1 MALFVDYEMN
11 KLLANEDDAVIRI
24 NSPWTM
30 AQLENIE
37 NPNINW
43 IFVSFVFVFGA
54 YFLEHLVDS
63 VRKVLVKNE
72 EVLCIA
78 RK

>member
-1 MALFVDYEMN
+1 
-11 KLLANEDDAVIRI
+11 
-24 NSPWTM
+24 M